1 LVINQLIRLY
11 ECKDDVLKD
20 YYDKYWDLLGEIPFV
35 TLKHIPRAQNQE
47 ANHLAQSARYRL
59 ILEIL
64 NNEVIADDWRIE
76 IVDYL
81 RNPS

>member
-1 LVINQLIRLY
+1 MVINQLIGLY
-11 ECKDDVLKD
+11 ECKDDILKD
-20 YYDKYWDLLGEIPFV
+20 YYDKCQDLLGEFPFV

-47 ANHLAQSARYRL
+47 ANHLVQSSRYRL

-76 IVDYL
+76 IADYL